1 MRAALADAAASLRS
15 VEMSLSLAE
24 LSAKDTLPLLRDD
37 DGVRWPAPLVGVL
50 IMLPTG
56 GARLGGGTPTIQ
68 YSQLLLRTTPTYTAL
83 PLNRATSIANR
94 AERADARARQ
104 KPHTS

>member
-50 IMLPTG
+50 IVVM
-56 GARLGGGTPTIQ
+56 
-68 YSQLLLRTTPTYTAL
+68 
-83 PLNRATSIANR
+83 
-94 AERADARARQ
+94 
-104 KPHTS
+104 